1 MAQIQKGD
9 TFADGQLVTASRL
22 NALVDSALLNS
33 NAITDQTAVSG
44 YDIQDSADYLLVYDG
59 SAAALRKASVGDIL
73 NSNNGSPIRT
83 TNINGVSGFGIAV
96 GLSSGQTFTVNGIT
110 NLAGASTTI
119 GGNMIVGGTANIT
132 GNTVMTGNLSV
143 GGNIVITGSNNIMPT
158 GAVMLFA
165 MASVPTGWAK
175 CNGVAVSRTS
185 GTYSA
190 LFAIIGTTYGAGD
203 GVNTFNLPE
212 LRGEFVRGWDDGRGV
227 DTSRAIGS
235 TQQQQLEAHKHISS
249 NNDCQTYSAVNG
261 TGTGAYNYW
270 CDSNGIGSG
279 AGASLTGDGTHIEQ
293 TAKLGTETRPRN
305 VAMQYCIKL

>member
-22 NALVDSALLNS
+22 NQLVDSALLNS
-33 NAITDQTAVSG
+33 NAITDQTAVAG
-44 YDIQDSADYLLVYDG
+44 YDVQQSDVFLIYDT
-59 SAAALRKASVGDIL
+59 SAAQLRKATVVDVL
-73 NSNNGSPIRT
+73 NSSTGSPIRT
-83 TNINGVSGFGIAV
+83 GNISGLAGMNLTVGVATSFALV
-96 GLSSGQTFTVNGIT
+96 VNGST
-110 NLAGASTTI
+110 NLAGATNTLAGDLS
-119 GGNMIVGGTANIT
+119 VGGTANIT

-165 MASVPTGWAK
+165 MAGVATGWAK

-185 GTYSA
+185 PTYSA
-190 LFAIIGTTYGAGD
+190 LFAVIGTTYGAGD

-212 LRGEFVRGWDDGRGV
+212 LRGEFIRGWDDGRGV
-227 DTSRAIGS
+227 DTSRALGS
-235 TQQQQLEAHKHISS
+235 TQLQQLESHKHIAS
-249 NNDCQTYSAVNG
+249 NNDCQDYNSVNG
-261 TGTGAYNYW
+261 TGTGAYNAW
-270 CDSNGIGSG
+270 CDTNGIGSG
-279 AGASLTGDGTHIEQ
+279 AGAALTGNGTHPEQ